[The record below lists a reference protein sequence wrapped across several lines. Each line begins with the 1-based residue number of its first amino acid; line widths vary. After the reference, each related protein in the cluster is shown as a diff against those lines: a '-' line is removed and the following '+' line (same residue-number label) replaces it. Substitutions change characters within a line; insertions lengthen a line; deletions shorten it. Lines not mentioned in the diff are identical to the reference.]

1 MKSEKMQRAYKI
13 IMLVV
18 LTVFLTFLLTTV
30 YYTKKLGIDGNTK
43 YIMVQDESESIGA
56 TLQRFKTLI
65 DSKFLG
71 EVNEEDLKNGAI
83 KGYIAGLNDE
93 YTQYFTKEEMDEF
106 YVDTMGN
113 FDGIGIYM
121 TSDTNTNTIV
131 IISPIKDSPA
141 HKAGLLPGDIINKV
155 DGKSYSG
162 EELDEASNAI
172 KGEIGTS
179 VELEI
184 NRNGEVFTVNV
195 TRENVKVNHVES
207 KIIDGNIGYLEIA
220 SFDEGCGEE
229 FLKKYNELKE
239 QNITSLIIDLR
250 NNPGGIVKE
259 ALDIAEY
266 MVDKDALLLITMDK
280 NNNKEE
286 YRSEANGKVI
296 DVPVVIL
303 VNENSASATEILA
316 GALKDNN
323 AARIIGTTTY
333 GKGLIQELIRLT
345 DGSGIKMTT
354 NEYYTP
360 NQNRINKVGITPD
373 EIVELPEEFK
383 DELDIPEE
391 SDTQL
396 QKAIEYLKK

>member
-360 NQNRINKVGITPD
+360 NQNRINQVGITPD

>member
-141 HKAGLLPGDIINKV
+141 HKAGLLPGDIILKV

-250 NNPGGIVKE
+250 NNPGGIVTE

>member
-207 KIIDGNIGYLEIA
+207 KIIDGNIGYL
-220 SFDEGCGEE
+220 
-229 FLKKYNELKE
+229 
-239 QNITSLIIDLR
+239 
-250 NNPGGIVKE
+250 
-259 ALDIAEY
+259 
-266 MVDKDALLLITMDK
+266 
-280 NNNKEE
+280 
-286 YRSEANGKVI
+286 
-296 DVPVVIL
+296 
-303 VNENSASATEILA
+303 
-316 GALKDNN
+316 
-323 AARIIGTTTY
+323 
-333 GKGLIQELIRLT
+333 
-345 DGSGIKMTT
+345 
-354 NEYYTP
+354 
-360 NQNRINKVGITPD
+360 
-373 EIVELPEEFK
+373 
-383 DELDIPEE
+383 
-391 SDTQL
+391 
-396 QKAIEYLKK
+396 

>member
-383 DELDIPEE
+383 GELDIPEE

-396 QKAIEYLKK
+396 QKAIEFLKK

>member
-250 NNPGGIVKE
+250 NNPGGIVTE

-266 MVDKDALLLITMDK
+266 MVDKDALLLITTDK

>member
-250 NNPGGIVKE
+250 NNPGGIVTE

-396 QKAIEYLKK
+396 QKAIEFLKK

>member
-250 NNPGGIVKE
+250 NNPGGIVTE

>member
-155 DGKSYSG
+155 DGKSYNG

-250 NNPGGIVKE
+250 NNPGGIVTE

>member
-155 DGKSYSG
+155 DGKSYNG

>member
-250 NNPGGIVKE
+250 NNPGGIVTE

-266 MVDKDALLLITMDK
+266 VVDKDALLLITMDK

-396 QKAIEYLKK
+396 QKAIELLKK

>member
-250 NNPGGIVKE
+250 NNPGGIVTE

-266 MVDKDALLLITMDK
+266 VVDKDALLLITMDK

-303 VNENSASATEILA
+303 VNENSASASEILA

-396 QKAIEYLKK
+396 QKAIEFLKK

>member
-383 DELDIPEE
+383 GELDIPEE

>member
-250 NNPGGIVKE
+250 NNPGGIVTE

-383 DELDIPEE
+383 GELDIPEE

-396 QKAIEYLKK
+396 QKAIEFLKK

>member
-1 MKSEKMQRAYKI
+1 M
-13 IMLVV
+13 
-18 LTVFLTFLLTTV
+18 
-30 YYTKKLGIDGNTK
+30 
-43 YIMVQDESESIGA
+43 
-56 TLQRFKTLI
+56 
-65 DSKFLG
+65 
-71 EVNEEDLKNGAI
+71 
-83 KGYIAGLNDE
+83 
-93 YTQYFTKEEMDEF
+93 
-106 YVDTMGN
+106 
-113 FDGIGIYM
+113 
-121 TSDTNTNTIV
+121 
-131 IISPIKDSPA
+131 
-141 HKAGLLPGDIINKV
+141 
-155 DGKSYSG
+155 
-162 EELDEASNAI
+162 
-172 KGEIGTS
+172 
-179 VELEI
+179 
-184 NRNGEVFTVNV
+184 
-195 TRENVKVNHVES
+195 
-207 KIIDGNIGYLEIA
+207 
-220 SFDEGCGEE
+220 
-229 FLKKYNELKE
+229 KKYNELKE

-280 NNNKEE
+280 IIIKEE

>member
-220 SFDEGCGEE
+220 SFDEGSGEE

>member
-141 HKAGLLPGDIINKV
+141 HKAGLLPGDIILKV

>member
-333 GKGLIQELIRLT
+333 GKG
-345 DGSGIKMTT
+345 
-354 NEYYTP
+354 
-360 NQNRINKVGITPD
+360 
-373 EIVELPEEFK
+373 
-383 DELDIPEE
+383 
-391 SDTQL
+391 
-396 QKAIEYLKK
+396 